1 MANDNL
7 IVELSAQIQWIKAG
21 LDNASK
27 EIGKFNTNTNN
38 AARNTEKDFNQIGAA
53 AGKIG
58 GVLAGAFA
66 AGSIIS
72 FGKSIVETTAKFE
85 TFAAVLTNT
94 LGSASQA
101 EMAMQMI
108 TDFAATTPFS
118 VEELTGA
125 FVKLANQGFKP
136 SYDEMRKLGDLASST
151 GKSFGQLAEAILDA
165 QTGEFERLKEF
176 GVKASVAGDKVTFT
190 FKEVAT
196 TVQNTSSSIQKYLL
210 ALGDIE
216 GVSGA
221 AAAISNT
228 LQGKLSNL
236 DDSFTTLMKNMGD
249 SNSGVLKDT
258 VDLLGQLISSINII
272 GHADNMAEKLGIDQ
286 RGKNW
291 MDKIPFT
298 ELQNLW
304 GGVTYGQQGNIDLI
318 ATYDKLNKSISNITT
333 SGGFKSYIAA
343 LEKSKALVSETSPQY
358 KIYSKTIDNAKDA
371 LSALTAEEAKAAAK
385 AKAAAVEAAKIPA
398 AKAAA
403 KTALKNRIEFKPTS
417 MDSQAAVDYDI
428 SSLYPAELVNSYTS
442 EMNLLNAAEDKRF
455 QATDEYFG
463 KYQAIYIPTEE
474 KKAEILAYQ
483 NNLLAAQAVIAGT
496 LTAAFEQMFT
506 TLVDGGQNAFQAIF
520 DAIKRLM
527 IKIAAAIVVASI
539 LFILTGGLSAGGS
552 KLGSIGEI
560 ASKYGGLGFDP
571 IAMFQPKPKSAM
583 IAMPS
588 SSTGQGGYQV
598 DIMGD
603 KMRLLLD
610 NQAIKNSRVV

>member
-1 MANDNL
+1 MANEKL
-7 IVELSAQIQWIKAG
+7 IVELSAQIQGLKSG

-27 EIGKFNTNTNN
+27 EISKFNTNTNN
-38 AARNTEKDFNQIGAA
+38 AAKNTEKDFNQIGAA

-58 GVLAGAFA
+58 GVLAGVFA
-66 AGSIIS
+66 AGSLLS

-85 TFAAVLTNT
+85 TFGAVLTNT

-101 EMAMQMI
+101 QLAMQMI
-108 TDFAATTPFS
+108 TDFAAKTPFS

-176 GVKASVAGDKVTFT
+176 GVKAAVAGDKVTFS

-196 TVQNTSSSIQKYLL
+196 TVDNTASSIQKYLL
-210 ALGDIE
+210 GLGDVE

-221 AAAISNT
+221 AAAISDT

-236 DDSFTTLMKNMGD
+236 GDSWTTLMKNMGD
-249 SNSGVLKDT
+249 SNKGVLKET

-291 MDKIPFT
+291 MDNIPFA

-318 ATYDKLNKSISNITT
+318 ATYDKLNKSITNITT
-333 SGGFKSYIAA
+333 SGGFKNYIAA
-343 LEKSKALVSETSPQY
+343 LEKSKALVSETSPKY
-358 KIYSKTIDNAKDA
+358 KIYSETINNAKDA
-371 LSALTAEEAKAAAK
+371 LAALTKEEAKAAAK
-385 AKAAAVEAAKIPA
+385 AKAAADLA
-398 AKAAA
+398 AKARKVEKDMTYVA
-403 KTALKNRIEFKPTS
+403 PTLGI
-417 MDSQAAVDYDI
+417 SQIPNAAV
-428 SSLYPAELVNSYTS
+428 SLGGLKESNIEA
-442 EMNLLNAAEDKRF
+442 
-455 QATDEYFG
+455 
-463 KYQAIYIPTEE
+463 
-474 KKAEILAYQ
+474 
-483 NNLLAAQAVIAGT
+483 NLLAYDKEQKAIAAINAEIEKQNTLLGYSNMIVGT
-496 LTAAFEQMFT
+496 LQSGFEQMFT
-506 TLVDGGQNAFQAIF
+506 TIIDGGQNAFQGFI
-520 DAIKRLM
+520 DGLKRLM
-527 IKIAAAIVVASI
+527 IKLASAIAAAAI
-539 LFILTGGLSAGGS
+539 LFVLSGGLSSGGDAL
-552 KLGSIGEI
+552 KKIGEI
-560 ASKYGGLGFDP
+560 AKTMGGLGFNP
-571 IAMFQPKPKSAM
+571 FTLFNAIPKSGM

-588 SSTGQGGYQV
+588 NTTGQGGYQV

-610 NQAIKNSRVV
+610 NQAIKNSRVI

>member
-1 MANDNL
+1 MANEKL
-7 IVELSAQIQWIKAG
+7 IVELSAQIQGLKSG

-27 EIGKFNTNTNN
+27 EISKFNTNTNN
-38 AARNTEKDFNQIGAA
+38 AAKNTEKDFNQIGAA

-58 GVLAGAFA
+58 GVLAGVFA
-66 AGSIIS
+66 AGSLLS

-85 TFAAVLTNT
+85 TFGAVLTNT

-101 EMAMQMI
+101 QLAMSMI
-108 TDFAATTPFS
+108 TDFAAKTPFS

-176 GVKASVAGDKVTFT
+176 GVKAAVAGDKVTFS

-196 TVQNTSSSIQKYLL
+196 TVDNTASSIQQYLL
-210 ALGDIE
+210 GLGDIE

-221 AAAISNT
+221 AAAISDT

-236 DDSFTTLMKNMGD
+236 GDSWTTLMKNMGD
-249 SNSGVLKDT
+249 SNKGVLKDT

-286 RGKNW
+286 RGKTW
-291 MDKIPFT
+291 MDDIPFA

-318 ATYDKLNKSISNITT
+318 ATYDKLNKSITNITT
-333 SGGFKSYIAA
+333 SGGFKNYIAA
-343 LEKSKALVSETSPQY
+343 LEKSKALVSETSPKY
-358 KIYSKTIDNAKDA
+358 KIYSETINNAKDA
-371 LSALTAEEAKAAAK
+371 LAALTKEEAKAAAK
-385 AKAAAVEAAKIPA
+385 AKAAADLA
-398 AKAAA
+398 AKARKIQKDMTYVAPTLGISQIPNA
-403 KTALKNRIEFKPTS
+403 PVSLGGLKESSILA
-417 MDSQAAVDYDI
+417 DQAAYDKEQENI
-428 SSLYPAELVNSYTS
+428 RKTNALLEQGNTILGYQTLLVN
-442 EMNLLNAAEDKRF
+442 
-455 QATDEYFG
+455 
-463 KYQAIYIPTEE
+463 
-474 KKAEILAYQ
+474 
-483 NNLLAAQAVIAGT
+483 T
-496 LTAAFEQMFT
+496 LQSGFEQMFT
-506 TLVDGGQNAFQAIF
+506 TIIDGGQNPFQGFI
-520 DAIKRLM
+520 DGLKRLM
-527 IKIAAAIVVASI
+527 IKLASAIAAAAV
-539 LFILTGGLSAGGS
+539 LFVLSGGLSSGGNALQ
-552 KLGSIGEI
+552 KIGEI
-560 ASKYGGLGFDP
+560 AKTMGGLGFNP
-571 IAMFQPKPKSAM
+571 FTLGSGGGGKSAM

>member
-1 MANDNL
+1 MANEKL
-7 IVELSAQIQWIKAG
+7 IVELSAQIQGLKSG

-38 AARNTEKDFNQIGAA
+38 AAKNTEKDFNQIGAA

-58 GVLAGAFA
+58 GVLAGVFA
-66 AGSIIS
+66 AGSLLS

-85 TFAAVLTNT
+85 TFGAVLTNT

-101 EMAMQMI
+101 QLAMQMI
-108 TDFAATTPFS
+108 TDFAAKTPFS

-176 GVKASVAGDKVTFT
+176 GVKAAVAGDQVTFT
-190 FKEVAT
+190 FREVAT
-196 TVQNTSSSIQKYLL
+196 TVDNTASSIQKYLL
-210 ALGDIE
+210 GLGDVE

-221 AAAISNT
+221 AAAISDT

-236 DDSFTTLMKNMGD
+236 GDSWTTLMKNMGD
-249 SNSGVLKDT
+249 SNKGVLKET

-286 RGKNW
+286 RGKTW
-291 MDKIPFT
+291 MDDIPFA

-304 GGVTYGQQGNIDLI
+304 GGVTYGQQANIDLI

-333 SGGFKSYIAA
+333 SGGFKNYIAA
-343 LEKSKALVSETSPQY
+343 LEKSKALVSETSPKY
-358 KIYSKTIDNAKDA
+358 KIYSETINNAKDA
-371 LSALTAEEAKAAAK
+371 LAALTKEEAKAAAK
-385 AKAAAVEAAKIPA
+385 AKAAADLA
-398 AKAAA
+398 AKARKVEKDMTYVAPTLGISQIPNA
-403 KTALKNRIEFKPTS
+403 PISLGGLKESNIE
-417 MDSQAAVDYDI
+417 A
-428 SSLYPAELVNSYTS
+428 
-442 EMNLLNAAEDKRF
+442 
-455 QATDEYFG
+455 
-463 KYQAIYIPTEE
+463 
-474 KKAEILAYQ
+474 
-483 NNLLAAQAVIAGT
+483 NLLAYDKEQKAIAAINAEIEKQNTLLGYSNMIVGT
-496 LTAAFEQMFT
+496 LQSGFEQMFT
-506 TLVDGGQNAFQAIF
+506 TIIDGGQNAFQGFI
-520 DAIKRLM
+520 DGLKRLM
-527 IKIAAAIVVASI
+527 IKLAAAIAAAAI
-539 LFILTGGLSAGGS
+539 LFVLSGGLSSGGNALQ
-552 KLGSIGEI
+552 KIGEI
-560 ASKYGGLGFDP
+560 AKTMGGLGFNP
-571 IAMFQPKPKSAM
+571 FTLGSGGGGKTAM